1 MGAKPSCWRNG
12 ETNLLTLPGPT
23 PAPPRLPAP
32 AGTGAAWSLPA
43 FALPRLRQPCSAAH
57 TITNT
62 PPPPIPFSFSDWSE
76 SPLLGQ
82 NTPPPGAETPVY
94 LSVYVERLLDVSEK
108 LYTFDASMLYMLA
121 WR

>member
-1 MGAKPSCWRNG
+1 M
-12 ETNLLTLPGPT
+12 PGP
-23 PAPPRLPAP
+23 APE
-32 AGTGAAWSLPA
+32 
-43 FALPRLRQPCSAAH
+43 PCRAAH

-62 PPPPIPFSFSDWSE
+62 PTPPRAPFSFSDWSE

-82 NTPPPGAETPVY
+82 NTPPPGVETPVY
-94 LSVYVERLLDVSEK
+94 LSVYVERLLDVGEK